1 MCQDQNSKDERC
13 YSGARVSKIQ
23 DAGSRRGRGKGR
35 GDGGG
40 GGKEGGRRGR
50 GVGGAEAGLVIENRR

>member
-1 MCQDQNSKDERC
+1 MKGVTLGPGYQK
-13 YSGARVSKIQ
+13 YKMRVQ
-23 DAGSRRGRGKGR
+23 
-35 GDGGG
+35 GGG

>member
-13 YSGARVSKIQ
+13 YSGAGVSKIQ
-23 DAGSRRGRGKGR
+23 DAGSRRGRGE
-35 GDGGG
+35 GGG
-40 GGKEGGRRGR
+40 TEGGRRGR